1 MITVVSLVLGTAAIT
16 LSLAVMFWP
25 SRQPPLPRDH
35 TGAPVVPSPLP
46 APADNTQMIA
56 EVLSKAITETA
67 EAIGKA
73 VQTAQH
79 APEPPERKTVPM
91 WVPDADI
98 QAGLVDDSDPTDGQA
113 WLQEPREDV
122 AFLED
127 GESPIPGVEMRP

>member
-1 MITVVSLVLGTAAIT
+1 MITGVALTLGVAAIV
-16 LSLAVMFWP
+16 LSLAVIAWP
-25 SRQPPLPRDH
+25 RPHPPPP
-35 TGAPVVPSPLP
+35 PVPPQLV
-46 APADNTQMIA
+46 DNTQMIA

-122 AFLED
+122 AFLAD